1 MTTSYSQPPLTPR
14 MRLMRLWRRYTKTI
28 SQERRG
34 EVRVLLRNASLP
46 GFDFFLLVFLS
57 CVIATS
63 GLLMN
68 SPATII
74 GAMLVAPLMSPII
87 GLGLGSITGDSY
99 LMRNATSALTRG
111 AILATLISF
120 ALTWINRYLPFIV
133 LQVDLPAEVIAR
145 THPSPIDLTVALAG
159 GLAAAY
165 ALAQPHLSAA
175 LPGVAIATA
184 LMPASMH
191 RWHRSGAG

>member
-14 MRLMRLWRRYTKTI
+14 IRLIRLWRRLTRSI
-28 SQERRG
+28 SPERRG

-63 GLLMN
+63 GLMMN

-99 LMRNATSALTRG
+99 LVKNATSALTRG
-111 AILATLISF
+111 ALLAVMISF
-120 ALTWINRYLPFIV
+120 ALAWFNRYMHRP
-133 LQVDLPAEVIAR
+133 
-145 THPSPIDLTVALAG
+145 HPSK
-159 GLAAAY
+159 
-165 ALAQPHLSAA
+165 PH
-175 LPGVAIATA
+175 
-184 LMPASMH
+184 
-191 RWHRSGAG
+191 